1 LKAQFILNQ
10 KAWVLHHKLSF
21 PWHFFVMNDGSNLTL
36 ILPQTIC
43 YVICHSI
50 CQSYYVGPTCHPFI
64 NGYNHGIMATTM
76 EQYVIPTLDSCVT
89 TKTSFDLWMSKFKH
103 NTFVLMVS

>member
-1 LKAQFILNQ
+1 LKVQFILNQ

-50 CQSYYVGPTCHPFI
+50 CQSYYVDPTCHPFI
-64 NGYNHGIMATTM
+64 NGYNHGTICNSHFRFMCYNKNLFWFM
-76 EQYVIPTLDSCVT
+76 NVQI
-89 TKTSFDLWMSKFKH
+89 
-103 NTFVLMVS
+103 